1 MFIVHQTVNEIRRH
15 PVRTIIVS
23 LLIAVLMVAAGGIY
37 AMSVDVR
44 HTITE
49 MESNHSISVYLKP
62 SLDQAAIQ
70 LLLDQTQ
77 RNVAVLRAEYIS
89 PADGL
94 KKLAEQYPQ
103 FASVFKD
110 LTRNPIPPLL
120 RVYPAS
126 VAETGS
132 LAAELRALA
141 GVQSVEYDQSS
152 VQGMVRANE
161 FVHSLLAYVMTLAS
175 LLFVAGFCLMAFS
188 VINGKRKETAVLSLV
203 GASNTQVLLSTPAHL
218 FAVWAIASILFIAAL
233 PRVVRFATS
242 RLAESI
248 PWVTPVSTSVTV
260 ATSALVVLLAS
271 LTCLFLACVIA
282 TILAYRIEEEQRRE
296 ESLLE

>member
-1 MFIVHQTVNEIRRH
+1 MFIVHQTINEIRRH

-44 HTITE
+44 HTIGE

-161 FVHSLLAYVMTLAS
+161 FVHSLLAYVMTLAG

-218 FAVWAIASILFIAAL
+218 FAVWAIASLLFIAAL

-242 RLAESI
+242 RLVESI
-248 PWVTPVSTSVTV
+248 PWVTPVSSSVTV

>member
-1 MFIVHQTVNEIRRH
+1 MFIVHQTINEIRRH

-44 HTITE
+44 HTIGE

-161 FVHSLLAYVMTLAS
+161 FVHSLLAYVMTLAG

-218 FAVWAIASILFIAAL
+218 FAVWAIASLLFIAAL

-260 ATSALVVLLAS
+260 AASALVVLLAS